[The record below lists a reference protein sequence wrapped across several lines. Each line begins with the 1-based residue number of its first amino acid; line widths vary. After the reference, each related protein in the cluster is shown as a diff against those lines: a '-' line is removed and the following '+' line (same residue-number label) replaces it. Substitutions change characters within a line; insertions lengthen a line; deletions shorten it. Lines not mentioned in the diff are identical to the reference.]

1 MTVSLPVFLPNEQQT
16 FVVKFMENL
25 FQPLERQIT
34 QYGRNAPPDDPQV
47 GQLETP

>member
-25 FQPLERQIT
+25 FQPLERQIPP
-34 QYGRNAPPDDPQV
+34 YRRNTSPDDPQV
-47 GQLETP
+47 RQLETP